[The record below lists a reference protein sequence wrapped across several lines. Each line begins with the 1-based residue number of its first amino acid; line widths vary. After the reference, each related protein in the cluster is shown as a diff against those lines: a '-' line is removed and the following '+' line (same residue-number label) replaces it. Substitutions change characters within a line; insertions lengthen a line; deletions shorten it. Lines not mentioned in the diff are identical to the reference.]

1 MLLCYTPG
9 DVVAEQ
15 FLNLNLTNNLTG
27 NNSDME
33 LQFSIFHYSVTT
45 IITQETYAML
55 MMIHGLLSKLI
66 LKIFIKLLN

>member
-33 LQFSIFHYSVTT
+33 LQFSIFALFCYLNHYPGNLRNVDDGPG
-45 IITQETYAML
+45 IVVQTYY
-55 MMIHGLLSKLI
+55 
-66 LKIFIKLLN
+66 

>member
-27 NNSDME
+27 NNSVFFA
-33 LQFSIFHYSVTT
+33 LFCYLNHYPGNLRNVNDGPG
-45 IITQETYAML
+45 IVVQTYY
-55 MMIHGLLSKLI
+55 
-66 LKIFIKLLN
+66 

>member
-27 NNSDME
+27 NNSDFE
-33 LQFSIFHYSVTT
+33 LQFSIFSFFCYLYHYPGNLCNVNDGLG
-45 IITQETYAML
+45 IVVQTYY
-55 MMIHGLLSKLI
+55 
-66 LKIFIKLLN
+66 